1 MTRWHDFVWNPGYF
15 WIEQARRKE
24 SARLRR
30 EFVEALCHCDG
41 FVRWK
46 IFTGRFVA
54 ASDPC
59 DRSSFCWQILI
70 DSVFFT
76 YVCFTFQICSSLKFC
91 RIVPMSIV
99 DKSFQQKT
107 SHAHL
112 TKLDILVSLHVTTM
126 LLILSSFDVFCRH
139 VSAFHSRLLNLKHL
153 DFKQTHWT
161 LFLISLVFW

>member
-1 MTRWHDFVWNPGYF
+1 MILFETLDIFELSKPAGRNQRDSGMNLLKLCAIVTDS
-15 WIEQARRKE
+15 
-24 SARLRR
+24 SA
-30 EFVEALCHCDG
+30 
-41 FVRWK
+41 
-46 IFTGRFVA
+46 GRFSLEGVA

-76 YVCFTFQICSSLKFC
+76 YVCFTFQICSSLEFC

-139 VSAFHSRLLNLKHL
+139 VSAFNSKLLNLKHL

-161 LFLISLVFW
+161 LFLTSLVF